1 MRPLLREGV
10 MDVQA
15 AELSIESKG
24 ILEEKQA
31 LVNVHKRLVVEA
43 EKREEKATCIEFI
56 ERKMSKYQECE
67 LQVLRDYVLEES
79 AYPSSWV
86 RFLNDKK
93 FCVDVFANEVKDCS
107 HMFIWSE

>member
-10 MDVQA
+10 TNVQS

-31 LVNVHKRLVVEA
+31 LVNVHKKLVEEA
-43 EKREEKATCIEFI
+43 EKRQEKATCIEFI

-67 LQVLRDYVLEES
+67 LEVLREYVQNED

-86 RFLNDKK
+86 NFLGNKK
-93 FCVDVFANEVKDCS
+93 FCVDVFAKEVKECS
-107 HMFIWSE
+107 HMFLWSE